1 MVAVRTVRA
10 NRPKKPARS
19 SFERM
24 TPDGRRASLIEAG
37 IACLAGG
44 GIQAFTV
51 DNICREARTSRGLI
65 THHFGSKDALLAAV
79 YATIY
84 GNVLEKLDQITEQPE
99 SLEGLVEMIFG
110 DPFLSR
116 DHLNVWLALWGE
128 IAVNPALKTEHRKCY
143 ALYRERI
150 AQAIS
155 GLARARGVTVDSYEA
170 ATILISLV
178 DGLWLEQ
185 CIDQSVL
192 SLSRA
197 KDLCRRTLA
206 AVLERRAIKWNPCDG

>member
-1 MVAVRTVRA
+1 
-10 NRPKKPARS
+10 
-19 SFERM
+19 M
-24 TPDGRRASLIEAG
+24 TPDERRASLVEAG
-37 IACLAGG
+37 IACLASG

-51 DNICREARTSRGLI
+51 DNICREAGTSRGLI

-84 GNVLEKLDQITEQPE
+84 GKVLENLDRITEQPG
-99 SLEGLVEMIFG
+99 SLDGLVEIIFG
-110 DPFLSR
+110 DSFLSR

-128 IAVNPALKTEHRKCY
+128 IAVNPALQAEHRKSY

-155 GLARARGVTVDSYEA
+155 GLARARGITVDSYEA

-206 AVLERRAIKWNPCDG
+206 AVLARP